1 MRISDGSSDGCSS
14 DLLTLVF
21 GVAGYLLRCYNFS
34 PAPLLIGFVL
44 SPMLEENFRR
54 AMIMGRGEASY
65 FFSSAISGTVLALT
79 LVLLFLMLFRR
90 PLRRLTAKLAAQG
103 AGGSKEAGPR
113 NAVEGTLGEER
124 DD

>member
-14 DLLTLVF
+14 DLLTLAF

-79 LVLLFLMLFRR
+79 LVLLFLLLFRR
-90 PLRRLTAKLAAQG
+90 PLRPLTAQIAAQG
-103 AGGSKEAGPR
+103 AGGDRTRGW
-113 NAVEGTLGEER
+113 EGKS
-124 DD
+124 

>member
-44 SPMLEENFRR
+44 SPMLDENFRR

-79 LVLLFLMLFRR
+79 LVLLFLRSEDHTSELQSLMSLSYDVFCLKKITHNINH
-90 PLRRLTAKLAAQG
+90 P
-103 AGGSKEAGPR
+103 
-113 NAVEGTLGEER
+113 N
-124 DD
+124 